1 MHPLDAWR
9 LRKGWS
15 KAQLASA
22 LGMHPSNLS
31 NVLAGCRLGLPKRA
45 VLAAYDLVDGEIPL
59 RVLLL
64 GPEQLTKPKPRRK
77 RTAA

>member
-9 LRKGWS
+9 IRKGWS
-15 KAQLASA
+15 KVQLAAA

-31 NVLAGCRLGLPKRA
+31 NVLRGCRAGLPKAA
-45 VLAAYDLVDGEIPL
+45 VAVAHELVDGEIPL

-64 GPEQLTKPKPRRK
+64 GPDPKPRRRK
-77 RTAA
+77 RAA